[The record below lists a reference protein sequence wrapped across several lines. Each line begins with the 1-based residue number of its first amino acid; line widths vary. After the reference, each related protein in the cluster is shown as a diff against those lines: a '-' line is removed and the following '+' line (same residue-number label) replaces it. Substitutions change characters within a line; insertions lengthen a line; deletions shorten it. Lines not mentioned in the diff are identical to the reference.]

1 MISLFL
7 LNQVHFV
14 TTQMTMLCIVHTKTL
29 ILQSADSKYDFALIS
44 EWFHKN
50 HVVLNPG
57 KCHFLTLGLM
67 NHFQIFLSTILQFK
81 MLPRKVF
88 FG

>member
-7 LNQVHFV
+7 LNQLHFV

-50 HVVLNPG
+50 YVVLNPG
-57 KCHFLTLGLM
+57 KCHFLTLGF
-67 NHFQIFLSTILQFK
+67 NEPFPDFSFNNTTI
-81 MLPRKVF
+81 
-88 FG
+88 